1 MLSSGF
7 ETINIKKNNVE
18 VNAKLKFGDLIEVD
32 DSVFLIEPAPFSV
45 ARLRNVGKIN
55 ELTQTISTDW
65 DSYSV
70 DAPESMTVKDIEYF
84 ILKNYANNRLRE
96 YDVIYMTGNL
106 YLHII
111 DMLPNNFMTRHE
123 TGCISF
129 NCLPSK
135 YFNLSI
141 KAIS

>member
-1 MLSSGF
+1 M
-7 ETINIKKNNVE
+7 E

-32 DSVFLIEPAPFSV
+32 NTMFLIEPAPFSV
-45 ARLRNVGKIN
+45 AKLRNVGKKD
-55 ELTQTISTDW
+55 ELTQTISNDW

-70 DAPESMTVKDIEYF
+70 YAPELMTAKDIEYF

-96 YDVIYMTGNL
+96 YDTVYMTGNL
-106 YLHII
+106 YLHIT
-111 DMLPNNFMTRHE
+111 DKLPKNFITRHE
-123 TGCISF
+123 IGLISF

-141 KAIS
+141 KTIN

>member
-1 MLSSGF
+1 M
-7 ETINIKKNNVE
+7 E

-70 DAPESMTVKDIEYF
+70 DAPELMTAKDIEHF
-84 ILKNYANNRLRE
+84 ILKNYANNKLRE
-96 YDVIYMTGNL
+96 YDYIYMTSSL
-106 YLHII
+106 STHII
-111 DMLPNNFMTRHE
+111 EKFPKNFITRDE
-123 TGCISF
+123 IGLISF
-129 NCLPSK
+129 NCLPNK